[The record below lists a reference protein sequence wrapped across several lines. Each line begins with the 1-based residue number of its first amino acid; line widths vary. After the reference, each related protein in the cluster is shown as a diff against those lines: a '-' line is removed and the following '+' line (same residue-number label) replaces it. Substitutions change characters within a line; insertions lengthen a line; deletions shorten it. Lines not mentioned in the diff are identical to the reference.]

1 MAEKLSFFQKLK
13 NGLKK
18 TRLNVVSGMES
29 LFMGVSSIDEDFY
42 EELEETLIMGDVGVQ
57 TTEKLIEEL
66 RAEVEARHLM
76 HPRDCRGIILDLLKD
91 QMKTPKDAYA
101 FETAPSILFVTGV
114 NGVGKTTSIGK
125 LAYKYRREGKNV
137 LVAACDTFRAAASD
151 QLAVWCERAGV
162 PMIASETG
170 RDPSSVLFN
179 ALAAAR
185 ARGTDMLI
193 CDTAGRL
200 HNKRNLMEELSKM
213 NRVIEREGQGFLR
226 ENLLVLDATTGQNAV
241 QQAKEFV
248 RTSELTGII
257 LTKMDG
263 TAKGGM
269 AISVENELGI
279 PVKFIGVGEG
289 IDDLEKFSAKDFID
303 ALFEENA

>member
-1 MAEKLSFFQKLK
+1 MAEKTSFFQKLK
-13 NGLKK
+13 NGLRK

-57 TTEKLIEEL
+57 TTEKLIEDL
-66 RAEVEARHLM
+66 RAEVEARHLI

-91 QMKTPKDAYA
+91 QMKTPKDAYE
-101 FETAPSILFVTGV
+101 FEKAPSILFVTGV

-125 LAYKYRREGKNV
+125 LAYKYRREGRSV

-151 QLAVWCERAGV
+151 QLAIWCERAGV
-162 PMIASETG
+162 PMISSETG

-185 ARGTDMLI
+185 SRGADMLI

-200 HNKRNLMEELSKM
+200 HNKRNLMEELAKM

-248 RTSELTGII
+248 RTSDLTGII

>member
-57 TTEKLIEEL
+57 TTEKLIEDL
-66 RAEVEARHLM
+66 RAEVEAKHLI
-76 HPRDCRGIILDLLKD
+76 HPRDCRGIILDLLKE
-91 QMKTPKDAYA
+91 QMTIPDGAYD
-101 FETAPSILFVTGV
+101 FEKVPSILFVTGV

-125 LAYKYRREGKNV
+125 LAYKYRRQGRSV

-151 QLAVWCERAGV
+151 QLAIWCERAGV
-162 PMIASETG
+162 PMVSSEAG

-179 ALAAAR
+179 ALTAAR
-185 ARGTDMLI
+185 ARGADMLI

-200 HNKRNLMEELSKM
+200 HNKRNLMEELAKM
-213 NRVIEREGQGFLR
+213 NRVI
-226 ENLLVLDATTGQNAV
+226 NAKARASSV
-241 QQAKEFV
+241 KTFWYWMPRPV
-248 RTSELTGII
+248 RTPCSRPRNL
-257 LTKMDG
+257 
-263 TAKGGM
+263 
-269 AISVENELGI
+269 
-279 PVKFIGVGEG
+279 
-289 IDDLEKFSAKDFID
+289 SAPRI
-303 ALFEENA
+303 

>member
-1 MAEKLSFFQKLK
+1 MAEKTSFFQKLK

-57 TTEKLIEEL
+57 TTEKLIEDL
-66 RAEVEARHLM
+66 RTEVEARHLI

-91 QMKTPKDAYA
+91 QMKTPEDAYD
-101 FETAPSILFVTGV
+101 FEKEPSIIFVTGV

-125 LAYKYRREGKNV
+125 LAYKYRREGRKV

-151 QLAVWCERAGV
+151 QLAIWCERAGV
-162 PMIASETG
+162 PMIASESG

-179 ALAAAR
+179 ALTAAR
-185 ARGTDMLI
+185 SRGTDMLI

-248 RTSELTGII
+248 RTSDLTGII

-269 AISVENELGI
+269 AISVENELGL

>member
-1 MAEKLSFFQKLK
+1 MAEKLSFFKKLK

-57 TTEKLIEEL
+57 TTEKLIEDL
-66 RAEVEARHLM
+66 RAEVEAKHLI
-76 HPRDCRGIILDLLKD
+76 HPRDCRGIILDLLKE
-91 QMKTPKDAYA
+91 QMTIPDGAYD
-101 FETAPSILFVTGV
+101 FEKVPSILFVTGV
-114 NGVGKTTSIGK
+114 NGVGKTTSIG
-125 LAYKYRREGKNV
+125 RSV

-151 QLAVWCERAGV
+151 QLAIWCERAGV
-162 PMIASETG
+162 PMVSSEAG

-179 ALAAAR
+179 ALTAAR
-185 ARGTDMLI
+185 ARGADMLI

-200 HNKRNLMEELSKM
+200 HNKRNLMEELAKM

-248 RTSELTGII
+248 RTSDLTGII